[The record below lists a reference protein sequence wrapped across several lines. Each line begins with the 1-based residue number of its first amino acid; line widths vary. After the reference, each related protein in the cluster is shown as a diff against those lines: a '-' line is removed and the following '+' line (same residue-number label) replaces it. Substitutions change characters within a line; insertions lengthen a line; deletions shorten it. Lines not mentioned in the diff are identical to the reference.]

1 MNVFTHVPNLEAM
14 TENPLNDLE
23 FERQHQKNL
32 RQSRIQRR
40 KNRNLHSVK
49 FPDDLEADYQ
59 QWKIWWKKNDNAAL
73 RHLVQTHPD
82 LKKKP

>member
-1 MNVFTHVPNLEAM
+1 M
-14 TENPLNDLE
+14 TETPLNE
-23 FERQHQKNL
+23 YQFEKQHQKNL
-32 RQSRIQRR
+32 GRSSRETH

-82 LKKKP
+82 LKNKP

>member
-1 MNVFTHVPNLEAM
+1 M
-14 TENPLNDLE
+14 TEAPLNE
-23 FERQHQKNL
+23 YQFEKQHQKNL
-32 RQSRIQRR
+32 GRSRRQTH

-82 LKKKP
+82 LKNKP